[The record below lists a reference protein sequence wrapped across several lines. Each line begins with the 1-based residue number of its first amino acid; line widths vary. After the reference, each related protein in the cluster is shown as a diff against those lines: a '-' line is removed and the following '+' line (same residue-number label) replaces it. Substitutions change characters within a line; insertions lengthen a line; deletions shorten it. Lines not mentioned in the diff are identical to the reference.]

1 MNAKEFYLLLSSIA
15 LKTLLLSPLQ
25 NIEHTAEGFFLFFFS
40 TSRFGQGFF
49 SLRYLL
55 WFYQCLEF
63 EKKAHFEIHFYYR
76 PSFLHVHNHH
86 RKTLKL
92 FTVTLNG
99 LSSFLL
105 PCNVLLT
112 HLGKT

>member
-25 NIEHTAEGFFLFFFS
+25 NIEHTAEVFFV
-40 TSRFGQGFF
+40 FF
-49 SLRYLL
+49 SLLL
-55 WFYQCLEF
+55 VLARDSFFTLF
-63 EKKAHFEIHFYYR
+63 IMVLSVFGVGKKAHFEIHFYYR
-76 PSFLHVHNHH
+76 PSILHVHNHH